1 MTPAEIRQ
9 RMSELDLSLR
19 ELAGLTG
26 IDENKLSKSLGKAGR
41 RITVPEM
48 AAIEAVLA
56 PPAAEPPAP
65 ALRSIPLLGAVP
77 AGGFREAVPESGR
90 RHAVADPDTP
100 RHAFALVVS
109 GDSMDLIA
117 PEGTIVVIDPDDKAL
132 WPGWRYV
139 VQTADGETT
148 FKEYQE
154 GPARLVPCSSNPAHR
169 EILLGTE
176 PITIVG
182 RVFSYSFRDL
192 PRRRL

>member
-1 MTPAEIRQ
+1 MT
-9 RMSELDLSLR
+9 ELDLTLR
-19 ELAGLTG
+19 ELAAATG

-48 AAIEAVLA
+48 AAIEAVLSGGGGGE
-56 PPAAEPPAP
+56 PAAP

-90 RHAVADPDTP
+90 RHAIADPDTP
-100 RHAFALVVS
+100 PHAFALVVS

-139 VQTADGETT
+139 VQTADGDTT

-154 GPARLVPCSSNPAHR
+154 GPARLVPCSSNPAHK
-169 EILLGTE
+169 EIVLGAE
-176 PITIVG
+176 PITIIG